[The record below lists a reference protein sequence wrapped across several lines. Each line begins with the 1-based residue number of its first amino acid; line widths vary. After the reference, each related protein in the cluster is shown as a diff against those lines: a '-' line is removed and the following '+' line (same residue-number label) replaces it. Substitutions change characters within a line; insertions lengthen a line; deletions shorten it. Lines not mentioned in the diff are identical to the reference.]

1 MIKNFSRS
9 LESLLGAE
17 YTSAVCRARAAL
29 TGESEQ
35 ALVKLAQEPVEFY
48 PDPFAARQEILM
60 EQVGR
65 QLCPPAQAVSS
76 EPGAP
81 TDSFA
86 AAQHYAPAP
95 RSAASASARTDG
107 CTLPERASI
116 ITSRSAM
123 ASRATRCWTKLAHSA
138 FPTPRIIIRAD
149 ILRACSNAA

>member
-1 MIKNFSRS
+1 M
-9 LESLLGAE
+9 
-17 YTSAVCRARAAL
+17 
-29 TGESEQ
+29 
-35 ALVKLAQEPVEFY
+35 KLAQEPVEFY

-65 QLCPPAQAVSS
+65 QLCPPAQAVSA

-95 RSAASASARTDG
+95 LSALGCFRLGEDGSG

-116 ITSRSAM
+116 ITSRSAT

-138 FPTPRIIIRAD
+138 FPMPRIIIRAD
-149 ILRACSNAA
+149 ISRACSNAA